1 MGQVTDH
8 LVEVYNGSS
17 PNRLEEI
24 LECFNPDVRL
34 LKLSGGAKIMEGAKV
49 RCYIYIYTSENRSPV

>member
-1 MGQVTDH
+1 MFMGQVTDH
-8 LVEVYNGSS
+8 LVEVYNGTS

-24 LECFNPDVRL
+24 VECFNPDVRL

-49 RCYIYIYTSENRSPV
+49 K